1 MKNNDPR
8 QRPSKLKAYI
18 LGGALVWTVI
28 IVISLIW
35 NNQNTKL
42 QTIAKAGV
50 MANLALEKDVSF
62 RAWITSH
69 GGVYVPVTEETP
81 SNPYLDFPGKDEILR
96 SGKRVTLMNPS
107 YVMRQYN
114 EIIGNNTGIKGH
126 LTSLKLI
133 NPASKPD
140 PWEKQSLQSFEKG
153 EKQATIVQTLSGT
166 EYVRLMKP
174 LLIEKGCLLCHAA
187 QGYKEGD
194 IRGGLSV
201 SVPITNLRLFERE
214 QLTVILG
221 YHVLGWVLGLA
232 GILLFGRS
240 LLRAE
245 NEQVQAEQVIRLSEK
260 KLNTVFQA
268 SPNWLSITTL
278 EDGRFIDVNNAFVA
292 MSGYTREEAI
302 GKNDKELGLWVDPE
316 IISHALE
323 MLEKHGSLNGVEVK
337 LRMKSGKIHIML
349 WSAEQI
355 EINGRYHLVNAI
367 EDISERKEI
376 EAGLERTRKE
386 LAVIKIAA
394 DEASEFAENIINTV
408 REPLIA
414 LDRDLRVVK
423 VSRSFYEFFKVNPED
438 TVGQLIYDLGNR
450 QWDIT
455 ELREL
460 LEKIL
465 LEKATFDNYEV
476 EQDFATIGRRVMLLN
491 ARQIQRVLGKKRIIL
506 LSIEDITEQK
516 KMEIELAAR
525 AQTMEE
531 LYRDLGRMNEEILTA
546 NQRLKELDVQK
557 SDFLANMSHEIRTPM
572 NAIIGMSYLA
582 LQTDLTEKQHDYISK
597 VQSSANALLGVIN
610 DILDFSKIEAG
621 KLDIESVDFQLED
634 VLANVGHLLSQKVDE
649 KGLELL
655 ISTPQSVPVSLVGD
669 PLRLGQVLINLANNA
684 VKFTEKGQIII
695 SVELEEKKTDK
706 VTLWFCVRDT
716 GIGMTT
722 EQVARLFQP
731 FSQADTS
738 TTRKY
743 GGTGLG
749 LSISKNLVEM
759 MGGEISVDSVAGQGS
774 TFTFTAELGLQ
785 PVQNQKQKELIL
797 DALAG
802 LRVLIVDDQEISQE
816 ILQEMLESFKCNV
829 TVAGSGENGL
839 AELKKASDGGSP
851 FDLVLMDYKMPG
863 LSGLETAGLIK
874 NDTGLSKIP
883 IIMVTAY
890 SQEEIRQQ
898 AKNIGVDGFLNK
910 PVTPSTMLETI
921 MQIIA
926 GTDKGDVVHI
936 KAAQGPDQLRNIKGA
951 RVLLAEDNEINQQVA
966 REILEQ
972 AGLAVEIANNGKEA
986 VEMAEKNQYDA
997 ILMDIQMPIMDGFAA
1012 TRAIR
1017 DLQDPVSNTQH
1028 PVSGIPI
1035 IAMTAHAMVGDREK
1049 SIAGGMN
1056 DHVTKPI
1063 NPAELF
1069 RVLLKWVKP
1078 GEREIPDYLA
1088 ANLAQEKKDESTLP
1102 SKLPGIDIRSG
1113 LSRVGS
1119 NEKLYRSMLVK
1130 FYKEYAGSTNQIKD
1144 ALKNKD
1150 QELGTRLAHTVKGVA
1165 GNLGARDL
1173 QAAGADVEEA
1183 IKNNNLGNIDELLDN
1198 FEQNIKTIINGLQD
1212 FIAAEEAEAEK
1223 TDEKETGDP
1232 SALLKLLQ
1240 ELEPHVM
1247 KKKPKPCKEVM
1258 AEIDGFDWSDEYRGE
1273 IAKLNNLLGKYN
1285 FKDAQNILQSIIK
1298 ALKGVARK

>member
-1 MKNNDPR
+1 MNIQKKLTITYGVLLIGVIAVAILSFMLMMSNDSHFATEQQRFSSYRIADELRQSSDDLTRFVRTYVVTKDARYEKMYWDVLDIRNGKKPRPEHYDRIYWDLVLKVNDKPRPDAEPISIRELQKRAGFTETELAKLAEAQKNSDDLVKTERIAINMVKGLYDDGKGNFTLKGKPDLETAR
-8 QRPSKLKAYI
+8 KLVHDERYHRLKASI
-18 LGGALVWTVI
+18 M
-28 IVISLIW
+28 
-35 NNQNTKL
+35 KP
-42 QTIAKAGV
+42 IAEFQK
-50 MANLALEKDVSF
+50 MLED
-62 RAWITSH
+62 RTSQ
-69 GGVYVPVTEETP
+69 E
-81 SNPYLDFPGKDEILR
+81 SI
-96 SGKRVTLMNPS
+96 
-107 YVMRQYN
+107 
-114 EIIGNNTGIKGH
+114 
-126 LTSLKLI
+126 
-133 NPASKPD
+133 
-140 PWEKQSLQSFEKG
+140 QSFDRIKILFG
-153 EKQATIVQTLSGT
+153 TL
-166 EYVRLMKP
+166 EFVLM
-174 LLIEKGCLLCHAA
+174 
-187 QGYKEGD
+187 
-194 IRGGLSV
+194 GLA
-201 SVPITNLRLFERE
+201 F
-214 QLTVILG
+214 VILLRF
-221 YHVLGWVLGLA
+221 VL
-232 GILLFGRS
+232 
-240 LLRAE
+240 
-245 NEQVQAEQVIRLSEK
+245 QK
-260 KLNTVFQA
+260 
-268 SPNWLSITTL
+268 
-278 EDGRFIDVNNAFVA
+278 
-292 MSGYTREEAI
+292 
-302 GKNDKELGLWVDPE
+302 
-316 IISHALE
+316 
-323 MLEKHGSLNGVEVK
+323 
-337 LRMKSGKIHIML
+337 
-349 WSAEQI
+349 
-355 EINGRYHLVNAI
+355 
-367 EDISERKEI
+367 RKQEI
-376 EAGLERTRKE
+376 EALVAQKTIELAASQVLAEEKRKE
-386 LAVIKIAA
+386 ATIIEEHAQELEKANAALLLAHN
-394 DEASEFAENIINTV
+394 FAESLIDTV
-408 REPLIA
+408 REPLIS
-414 LDRDLRVVK
+414 LDQDLRVVT

-438 TVGQLIYDLGNR
+438 TVGQLIYDLGNK
-450 QWDIT
+450 QWDIPK
-455 ELREL
+455 LREL
-460 LEKIL
+460 LETIL
-465 LEKATFDNYEV
+465 PEKASFDDYEV
-476 EQDFATIGRRVMLLN
+476 EHDFATIGRRVMLLN
-491 ARQIQRVLGKKRIIL
+491 ARQIERGLGKERIIL
-506 LSIEDITEQK
+506 LAVEDITARK

-531 LYRDLGRMNEEILTA
+531 LYRDLARMNEEILTA
-546 NQRLKELDVQK
+546 NQRLKELDVKK

-634 VLANVGHLLSQKVDE
+634 VLANVAHLLSQKADE

-669 PLRLGQVLINLANNA
+669 PLRLGQVLINLSNNA
-684 VKFTEKGQIII
+684 VKFTEKGKIII
-695 SVELEEKKTDK
+695 SVELEEKKTHQ
-706 VTLWFCVRDT
+706 VRLRFCVRDT

-731 FSQADTS
+731 FSQADNS

-785 PVQNQKQKELIL
+785 PVQKQKKKLL
-797 DALAG
+797 PDTLAG
-802 LRVLIVDDQEISQE
+802 LRVLIVDDQESSQE
-816 ILQEMLESFKCNV
+816 ILREMLESFECNV

-839 AELKKASDGGSP
+839 AELKKASNGGSP

-863 LSGLETAGLIK
+863 SNGLEAAGLIK
-874 NDTGLSKIP
+874 NYTGLSKIP
-883 IIMVTAY
+883 AIIMVTAY
-890 SQEEIRQQ
+890 GREEIRQQ
-898 AKNIGVDGFLNK
+898 AGNIGVDGFLDK

-921 MQIIA
+921 MHIIV
-926 GTDKGDVVHI
+926 GTDKRDVVTI

-972 AGLAVEIANNGKEA
+972 AGLVVEIANNGKEA

-997 ILMDIQMPIMDGFAA
+997 ILMDIQMPILDGFAA

-1028 PVSGIPI
+1028 PAPSIPI

-1063 NPAELF
+1063 NPAELY

-1088 ANLAQEKKDESTLP
+1088 AKLAQVKKDESTLP

-1113 LSRVGS
+1113 LSRLGN
-1119 NEKLYRSMLVK
+1119 NEKLYRSLLVK

-1183 IKNNNLGNIDELLDN
+1183 IKNNNLGNIDELLDT
-1198 FEQNIKTIINGLQD
+1198 FEQNIKTIMNGLQD
-1212 FIAAEEAEAEK
+1212 FVAAEEAEAEK

-1298 ALKGVARK
+1298 ALKGVAKK